1 MRSLRAAR
9 LGAALAAPAA
19 LYNFARCSSESEQWL
34 WTIDG
39 TTLRR
44 DNKGDVVFYDAKTGE
59 RLSARPPSVPP
70 EAYANRWRWEPSDS
84 KPAKN
89 RSVLSLILVRH
100 AQYDLKAEEDE
111 NKVLTPRGHRQSSYV
126 AQRLAELHA
135 AAEGN
140 HMRTKLWTLED
151 STLIRARQTAD
162 TIATALPDASRTTL
176 GNIHEGR
183 PCLPEPSGS
192 KAWTNTHGN
201 AERIEGAYRM
211 LCARPPPGGDH
222 ATRLVVCHANVIRYI
237 VCRAL
242 QLPPEAWLRMSLP
255 HASITQLDIKSDGSV
270 SLRCLGDSGHLPAE
284 LITT

>member
-1 MRSLRAAR
+1 MRLRSLHVAR
-9 LGAALAAPAA
+9 LGAALAAPA
-19 LYNFARCSSESEQWL
+19 YFARCSSENEQWL

-44 DNKGDVVFYDAKTGE
+44 SEKGDVVFYDAKTGE
-59 RLSARPPSVPP
+59 PLPARPLSVPP

-140 HMRTKLWTLED
+140 HKMTKFWTLED
-151 STLIRARQTAD
+151 STLVRARQTAD

-270 SLRCLGDSGHLPAE
+270 SLRCLGDAGHLPAE

>member
-1 MRSLRAAR
+1 MYNPFAAV
-9 LGAALAAPAA
+9 
-19 LYNFARCSSESEQWL
+19 SS
-34 WTIDG
+34 
-39 TTLRR
+39 
-44 DNKGDVVFYDAKTGE
+44 V
-59 RLSARPPSVPP
+59 SARPPSVPP

-140 HMRTKLWTLED
+140 HKMTKFWTLED
-151 STLIRARQTAD
+151 STLIRAQQTAD

-222 ATRLVVCHANVIRYI
+222 ATRLVVCHANVIRYV

-270 SLRCLGDSGHLPAE
+270 SLRCLGDAGHLPAE

>member
-9 LGAALAAPAA
+9 LAAVVAAPA
-19 LYNFARCSSESEQWL
+19 YFARCSSESEQWL

-44 DNKGDVVFYDAKTGE
+44 GDKGDVVFYDAKTGE

-140 HMRTKLWTLED
+140 HKMTKFWTLED
-151 STLIRARQTAD
+151 STLIRAQQTAD

-222 ATRLVVCHANVIRYI
+222 ATRLVVCHANVIRYV

-270 SLRCLGDSGHLPAE
+270 SLRCLGDAGHLPAE